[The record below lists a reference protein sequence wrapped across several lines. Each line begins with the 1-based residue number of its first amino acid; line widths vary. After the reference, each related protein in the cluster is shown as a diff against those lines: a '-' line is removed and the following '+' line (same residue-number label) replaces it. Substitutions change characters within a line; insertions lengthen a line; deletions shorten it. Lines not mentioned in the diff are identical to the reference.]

1 MSPNFLVDKYF
12 YVKHGSFSFVLR
24 EKCPNTEYFLVRIF
38 LYSDWI
44 RNSSC
49 HTVRYARCVA
59 TWWSLKVGGNRKWLF
74 MLSGSTNIYHFEIMW
89 KWRYKLI
96 RSVAELFS
104 RIFLIVSHCVNI
116 FRKREMRDQNK
127 YEYGHFYA
135 VSFIPFIL
143 FLPWWV
149 SL

>member
-1 MSPNFLVDKYF
+1 MSPYFLVDKYF
-12 YVKHGSFSFVLR
+12 YVKHGSFSFALR

-49 HTVRYARCVA
+49 HTIRYARCVA
-59 TWWSLKVGGNRKWLF
+59 TWWSLKVGGNREWL
-74 MLSGSTNIYHFEIMW
+74 LER
-89 KWRYKLI
+89 RYKLI
-96 RSVAELFS
+96 RCVAELFS
-104 RIFLIVSHCVNI
+104 RIFYHLTRFNFQEHHI
-116 FRKREMRDQNK
+116 FDCISLRKYFSKAGNEGPK
-127 YEYGHFYA
+127 YYEYGHFYA

-143 FLPWWV
+143 SLPWWV

>member
-12 YVKHGSFSFVLR
+12 YVKHGSFSFALR

-49 HTVRYARCVA
+49 HTIRYARCVA
-59 TWWSLKVGGNRKWLF
+59 TWWSLKVGGNREWLF
-74 MLSGSTNIYHFEIMW
+74 MLSGSANIYHFEIMW

-96 RSVAELFS
+96 RCVAELFS
-104 RIFLIVSHCVNI
+104 RIFYHLTRFNFQEHHI
-116 FRKREMRDQNK
+116 FDCISLRKYFSKAGNEGPK
-127 YEYGHFYA
+127 
-135 VSFIPFIL
+135 
-143 FLPWWV
+143 
-149 SL
+149 